1 MRRWLTTLL
10 LGAAL
15 ALGTPIG
22 SAALAADG
30 PTMQAAPEP
39 IHTKPTVP
47 PPAGGWWTEEGLYAR
62 VSGAPED
69 RATVRRLADHAA
81 RAVPALA
88 DRLGVPAGGTVEIYL
103 APSQADFGRMQPGAP
118 PEWADGTAWP
128 SHGLIFL
135 RAPSARPGTAE
146 PLETVLD
153 HELVHVLLGRAF
165 APRPVPRWLQEG
177 LAQYYAGEIGPE
189 EAQALFTARLGGEVS
204 LARLA
209 GGFRGDPIQARAA
222 YAASADLVAF
232 VAGRHG
238 ESAIRALVARM
249 AVGQGLEEALS
260 GATGVPA
267 ADLEAAWRR
276 RWEGPLP
283 WIAALAREEVFW
295 GVAAGLFVVGF
306 LRVRGRTRRRL
317 ERMEDEDRWMD
328 AFEARGTVQ

>member
-10 LGAAL
+10 LGVAL
-15 ALGTPIG
+15 ALGMPTG
-22 SAALAADG
+22 RAALAADG
-30 PTMQAAPEP
+30 PTMQAAPQPLSE
-39 IHTKPTVP
+39 KPSVP
-47 PPAGGWWTEEGLYAR
+47 PPAGGWYVEDGLYAR

-81 RAVPALA
+81 RAVPALSK
-88 DRLGVPAGGTVEIYL
+88 RLGVSAGGTVDVYL
-103 APSQADFGRMQPGAP
+103 APSQVDFARMQPGTP

-128 SHGLIFL
+128 RFGLIFL

-146 PLETVLD
+146 RLETVLD

-189 EAQALFTARLGGEVS
+189 EAEALITARLGGDVS
-204 LARLA
+204 LERLQ
-209 GGFRGDPIQARAA
+209 GGFRGDPVQARAA

-232 VAGRHG
+232 VAGSYG
-238 ESAIRALVARM
+238 ERAIRGLVGRM
-249 AVGQGLEEALS
+249 ASGQGLEEALS

-267 ADLEAAWRR
+267 QDVEAAWRA

-283 WIAALAREEVFW
+283 WIAALAREEIFW
-295 GVAAGLFVVGF
+295 GVASALFVVGF
-306 LRVRGRTRRRL
+306 LRVRRRTQRRMA
-317 ERMEDEDRWMD
+317 RMEAEDRWLE
-328 AFEARGTVQ
+328 AFEAHGTVN